1 MRRYFHELMIRLSYR
16 SDYLTITH
24 AAAGI
29 ILLGAACSRSESSRS
44 EDSPVALTESVSTA
58 TPAEETFMADYDIGM
73 TVRSVAD
80 AINVG
85 ESLDSTAYNF
95 EGVLTDGVGMP
106 LFTDM
111 SGMPGEW
118 EVEVVDSTQVR
129 IRNIDAG
136 DLQPFQLI
144 EYLTANL
151 NDGSH
156 EILLENEC
164 DRGEAHIINYRYGR
178 TSLRVETRPRHIGDT
193 GEVAPVMEITLRAD
207 SVLILDTADEKLHGQ
222 TH

>member
-1 MRRYFHELMIRLSYR
+1 MRRYFLELMIRLSYR

-29 ILLGAACSRSESSRS
+29 ILLGVACTRSDTSRR
-44 EDSPVALTESVSTA
+44 EDSSATLTESVSA
-58 TPAEETFMADYDIGM
+58 APPAEEAFVADYDIGM

-151 NDGSH
+151 SGGTHD
-156 EILLENEC
+156 ITLENEC
-164 DRGEAHIINYRYGR
+164 DRGDAHIINYRYGR
-178 TSLRVETRPRHIGDT
+178 TSLRVETRPQNIGDT
-193 GEVAPVMEITLRAD
+193 GEVAPIMEITLRAD
-207 SVLILDTADEKLHGQ
+207 SILIPDTTYETLHSQ
-222 TH
+222 KH